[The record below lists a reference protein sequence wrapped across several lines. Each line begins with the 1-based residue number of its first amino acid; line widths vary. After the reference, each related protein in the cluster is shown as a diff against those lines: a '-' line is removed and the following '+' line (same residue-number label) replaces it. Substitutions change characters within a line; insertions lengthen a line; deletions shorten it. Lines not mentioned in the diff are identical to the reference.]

1 MDFGKFHFGR
11 IEIDGVIYERDVVID
26 RGRIRKRK
34 KKPSKRF
41 REEFGHTPLSV
52 EEEIPWKCQRLV
64 VGTGRYGSLPVMDE
78 VKLEARRRKVALL
91 ILPTEEAV
99 ETLANQPKGT
109 NAILHVTA
117 DRSALRCESKPDHA
131 LGICGAIAEVS
142 EPVSVRTDSL
152 ADEAVRG
159 EPVSTLKRFAALMVK
174 VLLSDKFALRAPTSA
189 SNS

>member
-11 IEIDGVIYERDVVID
+11 IEIDGVTYERDVVID

-64 VGTGRYGSLPVMDE
+64 IGTGRYGSLPVMDE

-91 ILPTEEAV
+91 ILPTDEAIQ
-99 ETLANQPKGT
+99 TLANEPKGT
-109 NAILHVTA
+109 NAILHVT
-117 DRSALRCESKPDHA
+117 C
-131 LGICGAIAEVS
+131 
-142 EPVSVRTDSL
+142 
-152 ADEAVRG
+152 
-159 EPVSTLKRFAALMVK
+159 
-174 VLLSDKFALRAPTSA
+174 
-189 SNS
+189 